1 MAIKLSRLLSIII
14 VSYNVKYFL
23 EQCLYSVQKAVSGI
37 DAEIIVIDNNST
49 DKSVEYLQ
57 KTFSQ
62 VKFVANAE
70 NTGYAK
76 ANNQGWQ
83 LAAGEYILFLNPD
96 TIVGEDCLR
105 QSIHVLDRQKNI
117 GALGVHMLDGSGK
130 FLPESKRGFPSPRA
144 SFFKLSGLINIFP
157 NSATVAQY
165 YLGQLPEKQNNE
177 IDVLTG
183 AYLMV
188 RNGVLQK
195 TGGFDERFFMYGED
209 IDLSY
214 RIKLAGFK
222 NYYLASAS
230 IIHFKG
236 ESTKKDM
243 AYTKRFYKAMRI
255 FVEKH
260 YEKESRLFSIM
271 VQLAIAVRG
280 ILSFLGRFFLRLR
293 LLQSGS
299 TIVQTLVV
307 GGHTETKKAVEA
319 LGNQQIQRNII
330 TVTGMRE
337 IKEVMQVQKTHEII
351 FCAGSISYQEI
362 FQCIENLR
370 HDVDYKFF
378 AAGSNSIVGSMSKN
392 NSGETVVFC

>member
-1 MAIKLSRLLSIII
+1 MLSIII

-37 DAEIIVIDNNST
+37 AAEIIVIDNNST
-49 DKSVEYLQ
+49 DNSVEYLQ
-57 KTFSQ
+57 DSFPE
-62 VKFVANAE
+62 VKFVANKE

-83 LAAGEYILFLNPD
+83 MAAGKYVLFLNPD
-96 TIVGEDCLR
+96 TILSEDSL
-105 QSIHVLDRQKNI
+105 SMSLLTLEDSDAI
-117 GALGVHMLDGSGK
+117 GALGVHMLDGSGR

-157 NSATVAQY
+157 SSTAIARY
-165 YLGQLPEKQNNE
+165 YLGHLPEKQNNE

-188 RNGVLQK
+188 KQEVLQK

-214 RIKLAGFK
+214 RIKQAGYK
-222 NYYLASAS
+222 NFYLAATS

-260 YEKESRLFSIM
+260 YEKESRLFTIM
-271 VQLAIAVRG
+271 VQMAIAVRG
-280 ILSFLGRFFLRLR
+280 LLSFVGSLFLGLRL
-293 LLQSGS
+293 QPANK
-299 TIVQTLVV
+299 TVQTIVV
-307 GGHTETKKAVEA
+307 GGQTEIKKAVEA
-319 LGNQQIQRNII
+319 LARQPLKRDII
-330 TVTGMRE
+330 TVTGIAE
-337 IKEVMQVQKTHEII
+337 ISQAMQSQKTSEII
-351 FCAGSISYQEI
+351 FCAGLLSYKDIIS
-362 FQCIENLR
+362 CIEEMQ

-378 AAGSNSIVGSMSKN
+378 AAGSDSMVGSMSKN
-392 NSGETVVFC
+392 NTGETVVL

>member
-1 MAIKLSRLLSIII
+1 VAIKSARLLSIII

-37 DAEIIVIDNNST
+37 AAEIIVIDNNST
-49 DKSVEYLQ
+49 DKSVDYLQ
-57 KTFSQ
+57 KTFSDVQ
-62 VKFVANAE
+62 FIANKE

-83 LAAGEYILFLNPD
+83 MAAGKYVLFLNPD
-96 TIVGEDCLR
+96 TILSEDSLL
-105 QSIHVLDRQKNI
+105 QSMQVLDQHDNI
-117 GALGVHMLDGSGK
+117 GALGVHMLDGSGC

-157 NSATVAQY
+157 RSAAIARY
-165 YLGQLPEKQNNE
+165 YLGNLPEKQSNE

-188 RNGVLQK
+188 KKEVLEK

-214 RIKLAGFK
+214 RIKQAGYKNFYLAGT
-222 NYYLASAS
+222 S

-260 YEKESRLFSIM
+260 YEKESRLFTVM
-271 VQLAIAVRG
+271 VQIAIAVRG
-280 ILSFLGRFFLRLR
+280 LLSFIGRFFFRLR
-293 LLQSGS
+293 LLQDRNKM
-299 TIVQTLVV
+299 VQTILV
-307 GGHTETKKAVEA
+307 GAAAETCRAVEV
-319 LGNQQIQRNII
+319 LGKQSIQRNII
-330 TVTGMRE
+330 TVTGIPEMR
-337 IKEVMQVQKTHEII
+337 KAMQLQKTREII
-351 FCAGSISYQEI
+351 FCAGTLSYKDI
-362 FQCIENLR
+362 IGCIEDIR

-378 AAGSNSIVGSMSKN
+378 AAGSHSIIGSMSKN
-392 NSGETVVFC
+392 NTGETVVM

>member
-1 MAIKLSRLLSIII
+1 MLSIII

-37 DAEIIVIDNNST
+37 AAEIIVIDNNST
-49 DKSVEYLQ
+49 DNSVEYLQ
-57 KTFSQ
+57 HRFPNVQ
-62 VKFVANAE
+62 FVANKE

-83 LAAGEYILFLNPD
+83 MAKGKYVLFLNPD
-96 TIVGEDCLR
+96 TILSEDCL
-105 QSIHVLDRQKNI
+105 SLSLLKLEDTDAI
-117 GALGVHMLDGSGK
+117 GALGVHMLDGSGR

-144 SFFKLSGLINIFP
+144 SFFKLSGLINVFP
-157 NSATVAQY
+157 RSTAIARY
-165 YLGQLPEKQNNE
+165 YLGHLPEKQNNE

-188 RNGVLQK
+188 KQEVLKK

-214 RIKLAGFK
+214 RIKQAGYK
-222 NYYLASAS
+222 NFYLAASS

-260 YEKESRLFSIM
+260 YEKESRLFTIM
-271 VQLAIAVRG
+271 VQMAIAVRG
-280 ILSFLGRFFLRLR
+280 VLSFVGSLFLGFRL
-293 LLQSGS
+293 QPVNKTVQ
-299 TIVQTLVV
+299 TIVV
-307 GGHTETKKAVEA
+307 GKPSEIKKAVEA
-319 LGNQQIQRNII
+319 LGRQPLKRNIV
-330 TVTGMRE
+330 TVTGIAE
-337 IKEVMQVQKTHEII
+337 VSQVMQTQKTSEII
-351 FCAGSISYQEI
+351 FCAGALSYRDIIGCIQEM
-362 FQCIENLR
+362 R

-378 AAGSNSIVGSMSKN
+378 AAGSNSMVGSMSKN
-392 NSGETVVFC
+392 NTGETVVL